1 MKKRRKL
8 YSLRIK
14 NWHCPSKISLQENSL
29 FLLGVL
35 KKTTRPAPTL
45 HQLFLGKSEEAESLL
60 QPSLLS
66 LPNVGGLKDCGT
78 TMSTPP
84 LCPR

>member
-14 NWHCPSKISLQENSL
+14 NWRCPSKLSLQENSL
-29 FLLGVL
+29 LLLLLRAVL

-45 HQLFLGKSEEAESLL
+45 HQLFLGKSEEGKAHSS
-60 QPSLLS
+60 PAF
-66 LPNVGGLKDCGT
+66 
-78 TMSTPP
+78 
-84 LCPR
+84 CPYLISGASRIVEQQ